1 MTIKTYLR
9 TTVFAFVLLQVVL
22 LILVG
27 LLFLA
32 KRMGLEDLIFGPFQ
46 GLDLAG
52 LLLFYV
58 TLIVSAFGLTALILW
73 LRTRSVKIVTAALL
87 SAVLIQQV
95 LAALFAPALFQAL
108 DDNPSLGLQGLSVDQ
123 ASAQLEDAQAKRQAF
138 QESVSVGPVRYTLS
152 CKAEQAYLP
161 DPYRP
166 AYEKARFVV
175 PLAVTEPGRYRIK
188 LEYTSDLNDRRQHV
202 TKTGLY
208 DLTAGQHD
216 LSFEYSFGQLW
227 GYFVETAGSSVEVRV
242 DKLTSISDIFGANST
257 ALVEDADKQHFRY
270 VLSRVDRLDGLANVF
285 TDAVGSLVCPDGPVS
300 TQPPADGP

>member
-1 MTIKTYLR
+1 MTMKTYLR
-9 TTVFAFVLLQVVL
+9 TTVFAFVLLHVVL

-32 KRMGLEDLIFGPFQ
+32 KWMGLEDLIFGPFL
-46 GLDLAG
+46 GLDLLG

-58 TLIVSAFGLTALILW
+58 TLIISVFGLTALILW
-73 LRTRSVKIVTAALL
+73 LRIRSVKKVTAALL

-108 DDNPSLGLQGLSVDQ
+108 DYNPSLGLQGLSVDQ
-123 ASAQLEDAQAKRQAF
+123 VSTQVEDAQGKRAAF
-138 QESVSVGPVRYTLS
+138 QDSVRVGPVRYTLS
-152 CKAEQAYLP
+152 CKAEQVYLP
-161 DPYRP
+161 DHYRP

-188 LEYTSDLNDRRQHV
+188 LEYTSDLNDRRQQV

-208 DLTAGQHD
+208 DLAAGQHD
-216 LSFEYSFGQLW
+216 LNFEYSFGQLW
-227 GYFVETAGSSVEVRV
+227 GYFVETPGSSVEVRV

-257 ALVEDADKQHFRY
+257 TLVEDADKQQFRY

-285 TDAVGSLVCPDGPVS
+285 TSAVGSLACPEGPVR
-300 TQPPADGP
+300 TPPPADGP